1 MTKLYKTYRNASK
14 STTADAVTIDGIDGF
29 AHVADLRVAAEVVAA
44 SYSWAPVQLR
54 TLRLVRVAGGEF
66 GLLAEEGA
74 AFPAYAQR
82 LFSAESAA
90 REAFAAMR
98 AAYEGAGSKWAP
110 VNV

>member
-29 AHVADLRVAAEVVAA
+29 ANVADLRVASEVVVA
-44 SYSWAPVQLR
+44 SYSWAHGQRR
-54 TLRLVRVAGGEF
+54 TLKLVRVAGGEF

-82 LFSAESAA
+82 LFSVESAA
-90 REAFAAMR
+90 RGAFAAMR

>member
-1 MTKLYKTYRNASK
+1 MTNLYKTYRNASRIGR
-14 STTADAVTIDGIDGF
+14 ADAVTLDGVDGF
-29 AHVADLRVAAEVVAA
+29 MPIADLLVAAEVVTA
-44 SYSWAPVQLR
+44 SYSWAPGQRR
-54 TLRLVRVAGGEF
+54 TLKLVRVAAGKF

-82 LFSAESAA
+82 LFSEESAA

-110 VNV
+110 VNA